1 VSEREVGLAALK
13 EFTRLPIIHRPTALT
28 HHSRLLAGVA
38 SLLAALLSLTAS
50 WVPSYWSDEVATIR
64 ASTIAWPQLF
74 AFLQHKDAVH
84 GLYYSAMHVWI
95 GAFGSSEFSTRSLSA
110 LAVGGAAY
118 GLIALGSAMSRVSL
132 GYVAAGVFAILP
144 RTTYMGT
151 EARSYALTAC
161 AAVWLTVILVRAA
174 QSQRPSYFVLYAAV
188 LTLSSYLFVF
198 SALLVV
204 PHFLYLALMPKGSQ
218 RWRRWILAVG
228 AAVGASAPI
237 LFFAAQQKGQISWL
251 ADQPAVN
258 IWTILVE
265 PFFDSSWAV
274 AAIGLIIIACVLV
287 RLAMRREPTMTALTT
302 LALAWAILP
311 AILLLLGNAIDGPL
325 YLARYLSFCA
335 PGAALTIATFVT
347 RFSAKYQL
355 GILALIGCLAVPTF
369 VAQRTPFAMD
379 GGSDLAEV
387 GSYIASHARKGDA
400 IYFAESGPETLRPRL
415 ALYAYPQDFAAT
427 VDIALV
433 RPFDET
439 GKWTFSDQTKSL
451 VSLKQTLP
459 KYERLWLLKPGRG
472 TACNTGAN
480 GYLLA
485 GLGFKLELTHSTHRE
500 TICEF
505 TQ

>member
-1 VSEREVGLAALK
+1 LVALK
-13 EFTRLPIIHRPTALT
+13 EAGWLPATRQPTGLARY
-28 HHSRLLAGVA
+28 SRLLAA
-38 SLLAALLSLTAS
+38 AAALMAALVSLTAS

-64 ASTIAWPQLF
+64 ASTIPWSRLF
-74 AFLQHKDAVH
+74 VFLQHKDAVH
-84 GLYYSAMHVWI
+84 GLYYSIMHVWI
-95 GAFGSSEFSTRSLSA
+95 GVFGSSEFATRSLSA

-118 GLIALGSAMSRVSL
+118 GLIALGAAMNRVSL
-132 GYVAAGVFAILP
+132 GFVAAVVFAILP

-161 AAVWLTVILVRAA
+161 AAVWLTVILVRGA
-174 QSQRPSYFVLYAAV
+174 QSRRPRYLVLYAAV
-188 LTLSSYLFVF
+188 LVLSSYLFVF

-204 PHFLYLALMPKGSQ
+204 PHFLYLVLMPKGSQ
-218 RWRRWILAVG
+218 RWRRWILAAG
-228 AAVGASAPI
+228 AAFVASVPI
-237 LFFAAQQKGQISWL
+237 LIFATQQKGQISWL
-251 ADQPAVN
+251 VDQPAVN

-274 AAIGLIIIACVLV
+274 AAIGLIVIVLVVV

-302 LALAWAILP
+302 LALAWTILP
-311 AILLLLGNAIDGPL
+311 AILLLLANAIDGPL
-325 YLARYLSFCA
+325 YLARYLSFCT
-335 PGAALTIATFVT
+335 PGAALTIAIFAT
-347 RFSAKYQL
+347 RFSAKYQV
-355 GILALIGCLAVPTF
+355 GILALIGCLAAPTF
-369 VAQRTPFAMD
+369 VAQRTAYAMD

-387 GSYIASHARKGDA
+387 GSYIASHAHKGDA

-433 RPFDET
+433 RRFDVT
-439 GKWTFSDQTKSL
+439 GRWTFSDQTKTL

-459 KYERLWLLKPGRG
+459 KYQRLWLLKPGKD
-472 TACNTGAN
+472 TSCTDGAN
-480 GYLLA
+480 GYMLA
-485 GLGFKLELTHSTHRE
+485 SLGFRLELSHSTHRE